1 MIAQRYLKKCKTKE
15 KVVSKK
21 DSCSMNFGLLC
32 LLALPVINKIVI
44 QSKHRVP
51 WVPEAFH
58 ARLVVSFLTVR
69 FRTGRK
75 FSIQSFIIALS
86 SFAIFC
92 TAGRAMVETA
102 DKGMEVSG
110 TGYNKTCHE

>member
-58 ARLVVSFLTVR
+58 ARFPVSSLQSARVKDNKACPRSFFAARVFGRTTREKPLVPRVNI
-69 FRTGRK
+69 G
-75 FSIQSFIIALS
+75 
-86 SFAIFC
+86 
-92 TAGRAMVETA
+92 
-102 DKGMEVSG
+102 
-110 TGYNKTCHE
+110 